1 MLKEFKAKS
10 YSSNEARTE
19 EYLKKFNRDAVLKT
33 LVKDPKPII
42 FDVGGYT
49 GKSII
54 YLKSLFPSSS
64 ITSFEPNPL
73 VIGALKEVAAK
84 FDDVKVVNCA
94 ASNFTGTIEYFQQEI
109 NPGLGGMHKR
119 NVTSKDSIDLNNLWG
134 GDEQERATYLSGVN
148 KSCVNVSATTLADY
162 VVANPLAGRISLIKL
177 DVQGHEPE
185 VLEGCGD
192 ILNITNSIL
201 TEVSF
206 YDFYDKEVSFFDIEK
221 IILPFGFRLWDISHI
236 SKNPMNGRTDWVDV
250 IYVKREFV

>member
-1 MLKEFKAKS
+1 MLKEFKTKS

-19 EYLKKFNRDAVLKT
+19 EHSKKFNRDAVLKS
-33 LVKDPKPII
+33 LVKVSNPVI

-54 YLKSLFPSSS
+54 DLKSLFPGAS

-73 VIGALKEVAAK
+73 VIDALNEVAAK
-84 FDDVKVVNCA
+84 FAGVKVVNSA
-94 ASNFTGTIEYFQQEI
+94 ASNFTGTIEYFQQGI
-109 NPGLGGMHKR
+109 NPGLGGVHKR
-119 NVTSKDSIDLNNLWG
+119 NPLSRDSIDLNKLQG
-134 GDEQERATYLSGVN
+134 RDERERVAYLSEVN
-148 KSCVNVSATTLADY
+148 KFCVRVPTTTLADY
-162 VVANPLAGRISLIKL
+162 VAANPVGGKVSLIKL

-192 ILNITNSIL
+192 ILKFTDVIL

-206 YDFYDKEVSFFDIEK
+206 YDFYEKAVSFFDIEK
-221 IILPFGFRLWDISHI
+221 LILPFGFRLWDISHI

-250 IYVKREFV
+250 IYSK